1 MDDATRS
8 WLSGLLLALS
18 ACTTDAPCGPSPLA
32 PGWSV
37 ATDGDRVTM
46 SRSDYEAIVSWR
58 DAVTEWAGCAEVGQ

>member
-1 MDDATRS
+1 MS
-8 WLSGLLLALS
+8 KLLGLLSLLLA
-18 ACTTDAPCGPSPLA
+18 AGCVTTNTPCGPSPLA

-58 DAVTEWAGCAEVGQ
+58 DAVTEWAGCAEGGAQ